1 MKAKT
6 KIKHSSPYIDQKEV
20 NAITEILKRGI
31 LSTGEIVSDFE
42 KRISRVVGVKYACA
56 VSSGSAALFLTIKK
70 LPEVFPELK
79 GKDEVIIPSFSCF
92 ALSNAVLMNQMKP
105 AFADIN
111 IQNFS
116 LDPQD
121 IKKNITKRTLCV
133 VFVHSFGICSDIK
146 EIVNLGIPVIEDIAQ
161 SFGGKVDGRPAGSFG
176 LASISSF
183 YATKV
188 ITTGGEGGAVLSNNR
203 ELIEKI
209 KDFIDYDKK
218 TYEKEK
224 LRFNFK
230 MTDLN
235 AAIGI
240 VQLKKLKEILQIRRK
255 IAEIYIQNLEEL
267 EKEDLISLP
276 PKQNNIFFRFPILL
290 KKGRRDELIE
300 YLNKKGVSAQK
311 SIFRP
316 IHFDIEPELK
326 LKNTEIAYEN
336 SVSIP
341 IHPNVKE
348 KDAYTIPK
356 LIKSFLF
363 QKKK

>member
-1 MKAKT
+1 MKVKT
-6 KIKHSSPYIDQKEV
+6 KIKHSSPYIGQKEV
-20 NAITEILKRGI
+20 NAVSKTLKRAI
-31 LSTGEIVSDFE
+31 LSTGEIVSEFE
-42 KRISRVVGVKYACA
+42 NGISRIVGVKYACA
-56 VSSGSAALFLTIKK
+56 VSSGSAALFLTLKM

-79 GKDEVIIPSFSCF
+79 HKDEVIIPSFSCF
-92 ALSNAVLMNQMKP
+92 ALSNSVLMNQMKP
-105 AFADIN
+105 VFADIN

-116 LDPQD
+116 IDPQE
-121 IKKNITKRTLCV
+121 IKKKITKRTLCA

-146 EIVNLGIPVIEDIAQ
+146 EIIELGIPIIEDIAQ
-161 SFGGKVDGRPAGSFG
+161 SFGGKVNGRPAGSFG
-176 LASISSF
+176 LASVSSF

-188 ITTGGEGGAVLSNNR
+188 ITTGGEGGAILSNNR

-230 MTDLN
+230 MTDPN
-235 AAIGI
+235 AAVGI
-240 VQLKKLKEILQIRRK
+240 VQLKKLKEILRIRKK

-267 EKEDLISLP
+267 EKEDLIILP

-290 KKGRRDELIE
+290 KKAKRDELIE
-300 YLNKKGVSAQK
+300 YLNRKGVSAQK

-341 IHPNVKE
+341 IHPNIKE
-348 KDAYTIPK
+348 KEAHTISK
-356 LIKSFLF
+356 LIKSFF
-363 QKKK
+363 SQKNK